1 MQKVGSTNNNASI
14 PLWVMLELSYRCPL
28 QCPYCSNPMDFS
40 AIKNEL
46 STDDWIRVMQ
56 QARELGAV
64 QLGFS
69 GGEPL
74 VRPDLE
80 ILINSAHKLGFY
92 TNLITSTI
100 GMDERRI
107 EAIKDAGIDSIQ
119 VSFQSSN
126 KVQNDFIAGTDAFDH
141 KVAMAKKIK
150 ALGIS
155 MTFNMVLHHLNID
168 NLAEHLDFAIAL
180 GVDYIELANTQYL
193 GYAFANRKALLPTI
207 EQLNKAECIALSYQE
222 KYDSKPKIF
231 FVVADYHQNRPTPC
245 MNGWGTTFITFT
257 PDGLALPCH
266 SARILPNITFPNVRE
281 HSVKSIWQDSMLF
294 NQFRGFEWMKEPC
307 RSCPEKTK
315 DFGGCRCQAYLLT
328 QDPCMADPVC
338 DLSSHHHII
347 LDAVKETY
355 DAPYSQKLLFRNS
368 KNSRFISTPIQ
379 LRANDQS

>member
-1 MQKVGSTNNNASI
+1 MQKVGSINNNSPL

-28 QCPYCSNPMDFS
+28 QCPYCSNPMDF
-40 AIKNEL
+40 ATIKNEL
-46 STDDWIRVMQ
+46 TTEDWIRVMR

-80 ILINSAHKLGFY
+80 ILIKTAHDLGFY
-92 TNLITSTI
+92 TNLITSTV
-100 GMDERRI
+100 GMDENRLL
-107 EAIKDAGIDSIQ
+107 AIKEAGIDSIQ
-119 VSFQSSN
+119 VSFQSSD
-126 KVQNDFIAGTDAFDH
+126 KAQNDFIAGTDAFDH
-141 KVAMAKKIK
+141 KVEMIKRIK

-155 MTFNMVLHHLNID
+155 ITFNMVLHRLNID
-168 NLAEHLDFAIAL
+168 ALSDHLDFAIAL

-193 GYAFANRKALLPTI
+193 GYAFANRKALLPTL
-207 EQLNKAECIALSYQE
+207 EQLQAAEQVAMLYQA
-222 KYDSKPKIF
+222 KYQNKPKIF

-245 MNGWGTTFITFT
+245 MNGWGSTFITFT

-266 SARILPNITFPNVRE
+266 SARILPNITFPNVKE
-281 HSVKSIWQDSMLF
+281 HSVKSIWQDSTLF

-307 RSCPEKTK
+307 RSCPEKEK

-338 DLSSHHHII
+338 DLSPHHQII
-347 LDAVKETY
+347 LDAVA
-355 DAPYSQKLLFRNS
+355 DAYQEPNDQQLIFRNS
-368 KNSRFISTPIQ
+368 KNSRLISTSIQ
-379 LRANDQS
+379 ISNNN